1 MSKDFLIL
9 SLYTFFLVGS
19 VTYLV
24 NRFRLYIYFKKIEIS
39 NLTIQGYKE
48 FQYDKKLLLPYI
60 GIFVPARN
68 EGFVIEN
75 TIRRLAK
82 MDYPKNR
89 FKVFIIVD
97 ERELKDKVEVFTK
110 DVVLSV
116 SRELH
121 QTYKTKYMSESEE
134 HECYNDEFGS
144 HERTYTKSTKGRA
157 LNYALQYINEK
168 KEFNGIELIGILDAD
183 GRLHSKVLK
192 EVGLKKI
199 FNNAKLLQGPV
210 FQISNFRNVTL
221 VGIAAGL
228 ELAIHHMTEL
238 PAKILNNKVQFLAGT
253 NYFIDKEVISQVRGW
268 DQDTLVEDAELAL
281 RIYSQL
287 GIKAEWLSCPEL
299 EQSPENFR
307 IYKKQRERWARGHLC
322 LIKHVLF
329 SNLNNGDKV
338 DFILKIISSQ
348 FRFIIDFFVPVAAI
362 CFMMS
367 GYFNEIGNAYSYVS
381 FTFLVASLFILD
393 LYGHVYRRLVEFMPE
408 KPSVWFQI
416 KISLSLFFFMP
427 FFMFIQAVPRLHALF
442 NFFSLNQ
449 SEWYKTERTRELIVE

>member
-121 QTYKTKYMSESEE
+121 QT
-134 HECYNDEFGS
+134 F
-144 HERTYTKSTKGRA
+144 
-157 LNYALQYINEK
+157 
-168 KEFNGIELIGILDAD
+168 
-183 GRLHSKVLK
+183 
-192 EVGLKKI
+192 
-199 FNNAKLLQGPV
+199 
-210 FQISNFRNVTL
+210 
-221 VGIAAGL
+221 
-228 ELAIHHMTEL
+228 
-238 PAKILNNKVQFLAGT
+238 
-253 NYFIDKEVISQVRGW
+253 
-268 DQDTLVEDAELAL
+268 
-281 RIYSQL
+281 
-287 GIKAEWLSCPEL
+287 
-299 EQSPENFR
+299 
-307 IYKKQRERWARGHLC
+307 
-322 LIKHVLF
+322 
-329 SNLNNGDKV
+329 
-338 DFILKIISSQ
+338 
-348 FRFIIDFFVPVAAI
+348 
-362 CFMMS
+362 
-367 GYFNEIGNAYSYVS
+367 
-381 FTFLVASLFILD
+381 
-393 LYGHVYRRLVEFMPE
+393 
-408 KPSVWFQI
+408 
-416 KISLSLFFFMP
+416 
-427 FFMFIQAVPRLHALF
+427 
-442 NFFSLNQ
+442 
-449 SEWYKTERTRELIVE
+449 